1 VRRLGAV
8 AAVSVHFPPPEE
20 RRAESASAGETRA
33 LGERLGRA
41 LQPGDFVGLVGDL
54 GAGKTE
60 LVRGIAEG
68 LGVERSQVSSP
79 TFAIVYP
86 YEGGRLTLFHA
97 DLYRVGDFDE
107 LYATGFL
114 DLVGPSGAMVVEWI
128 DRIWNAAPED
138 ALIVTLQPAAA
149 ADPDCRTL
157 HARAHGPRSAQLL
170 RDWLD

>member
-1 VRRLGAV
+1 M
-8 AAVSVHFPPPEE
+8 SVHLPPVEE
-20 RRAESASAGETRA
+20 RRAETASALETRA
-33 LGERLGRA
+33 LGERLGWV

-68 LGVERSQVSSP
+68 VGVERSQVSSP

-97 DLYRVGDFDE
+97 DLYRVADFDE

-128 DRIWNAAPED
+128 DRIWDAAPEE
-138 ALIVTLQPAAA
+138 ALIVTLQPGSATE
-149 ADPDCRTL
+149 PDRRTL
-157 HARAHGPRSAQLL
+157 HARAHGVRSAELL
-170 RDWLD
+170 REWLD